1 MHGEITHSTHIKPI
15 PSQTN
20 VGEECFRPI
29 FRRCP
34 NCRLIRSIDE
44 SHHRLSIKQGSIA
57 LSENVEDE
65 YGGARVG
72 AIGGDRLR
80 DAARLGG
87 WIDLPLSNR
96 STNQPTCEKDSGA
109 RMLRGAVRHQALH
122 HNEVPCRGVWHRASR
137 RSIKARNGVDHC
149 WMLRFGRARRRLRD
163 RSRFFILART
173 LAVSAVFHNVL
184 HD

>member
-44 SHHRLSIKQGSIA
+44 SHHGLSIKQGSIA

-65 YGGARVG
+65 YGGAWFG

-80 DAARLGG
+80 DAARLCGL
-87 WIDLPLSNR
+87 IDLPM
-96 STNQPTCEKDSGA
+96 TNVLTNPATCE
-109 RMLRGAVRHQALH
+109 
-122 HNEVPCRGVWHRASR
+122 
-137 RSIKARNGVDHC
+137 
-149 WMLRFGRARRRLRD
+149 
-163 RSRFFILART
+163 
-173 LAVSAVFHNVL
+173 
-184 HD
+184 